1 MRNEEQS
8 NEGLRMKNEEFST
21 MPQGNSSL
29 RPEKTILHSS
39 FKNGSSLK
47 ERTAKGLLWGGFTG
61 GAQQVL
67 NLIFGIFLGRLLDR
81 SDYGMV
87 GILTIFSA
95 IAAALQE
102 GGFISALTNRKDATQ
117 RDYNAVFWFSLL
129 CSLTIYL
136 ILFLCAPLIARFFGI
151 SELIPL
157 SRLLFL
163 GFVIS
168 SLSIAP
174 RAYLFKNLKIK
185 ETTIISLSALA
196 TSGVV
201 GITLAASGFAYWGL
215 AFQSLSFVTVVTLL
229 NFYFAHWRP
238 SLHIDFQPI
247 REMIGFSSKLLVT
260 NVFTVLNNNLFSVV
274 LGKFYSPK
282 EVGDFTQAN
291 KWNGM
296 GHTLITNMLGGIAQ
310 PVFSSIADDRER
322 QLNVFRKLLRFT
334 AFVSFPAMFGLSLIS
349 KELIVIAITEKW
361 LPSAAILQLLCIWGA
376 FIPITSL
383 FSNLIIS
390 RGHSSVYMWN
400 TICLSL
406 LQLTAACLM
415 YPYGIEGMVCTFVA
429 IHIGWMFV
437 WLHFVHREIGL
448 TLKHLLKDISPYL
461 FLSALLTISAHYL
474 THSIDNLY
482 SSLIVKV
489 IGVAGVYALV
499 LWKLQSEIFRE
510 SVRFLLRKGNKT

>member
-1 MRNEEQS
+1 MSQS
-8 NEGLRMKNEEFST
+8 T
-21 MPQGNSSL
+21 
-29 RPEKTILHSS
+29 
-39 FKNGSSLK
+39 LK
-47 ERTAKGLLWGGFTG
+47 EKTAKGLFWGGFSNG
-61 GAQQVL
+61 MQQVL
-67 NLIFGIFLGRLLDR
+67 NLVFGIFLGRLLDR

-87 GILTIFSA
+87 GVLTVFSA

-102 GGFISALTNRKDATQ
+102 GGFISALTNRKDATH

-129 CSLTIYL
+129 CSVTLYF

-151 SELIPL
+151 GELVPL

-174 RAYLFKNLKIK
+174 RAWLFKNLKIK
-185 ETTIISLSALA
+185 ETTVISLSALA
-196 TSGVV
+196 LSGIV

-229 NFYFAHWRP
+229 NFYFSHWRP
-238 SLHIDFQPI
+238 SLRINFRPI
-247 REMIGFSSKLLVT
+247 REMIGFSGKLLVT

-291 KWNGM
+291 KWNSM

-322 QLNVFRKLLRFT
+322 QLHVFRKLLRFT
-334 AFVSFPAMFGLSLIS
+334 AFVSFPTMFGLSLVS
-349 KELIVIAITEKW
+349 KEVIVIAITEKW
-361 LPSAAILQLLCIWGA
+361 LSSAAILQLLCIWGA
-376 FIPITSL
+376 FIPLTSL
-383 FSNLIIS
+383 FSNLVIS

-415 YPYGIEGMVCTFVA
+415 YPYGIEWMVRVFVT
-429 IHIGWMFV
+429 IHIAWLFV
-437 WLHFVHREIGL
+437 WLWFVHREIGL
-448 TLKHLLKDISPYL
+448 TLKQLLKDISPYL
-461 FLSALLTISAHYL
+461 LLSALLTISAHYL
-474 THSIDNLY
+474 TRPIGNLWL
-482 SSLIVKV
+482 SLFVKV
-489 IGVAGVYALV
+489 AGVAGVYALV
-499 LWKLQSEIFRE
+499 LWKSRSVIFRE
-510 SVRFLLRKGNKT
+510 SVQFLLKRSKKP